1 MENLNKQ
8 KTVEREVKE
17 LIQKYNALYKNQL
30 YEFFAKDGRERFVGK
45 ALKVL
50 EKERDIFIH
59 QEMKMVAV
67 NEESFGAREF
77 GTLQCV
83 WVLLGI
89 MDQKKVE
96 EHFLA
101 SKEEYP
107 VRIIFVGDG
116 EIYDILYISES
127 DINLVNNLFARKK
140 IDGCGHIVVVEK
152 PEDIPQIHI
161 PDIVGFCTVKEG
173 GEVEYYRKNE

>member
-67 NEESFGAREF
+67 NEESFGPGNSVHYSACGF
-77 GTLQCV
+77 
-83 WVLLGI
+83 
-89 MDQKKVE
+89 
-96 EHFLA
+96 FL
-101 SKEEYP
+101 ELW
-107 VRIIFVGDG
+107 I
-116 EIYDILYISES
+116 
-127 DINLVNNLFARKK
+127 RKK
-140 IDGCGHIVVVEK
+140 WK
-152 PEDIPQIHI
+152 NTFLPQKRNIQF
-161 PDIVGFCTVKEG
+161 VLFLLEMVRSTT
-173 GEVEYYRKNE
+173 YYTFLSRISTW